1 MGPPWMD
8 PRRLL
13 VVSLLNGKVSGH
25 REKGWAGENQ
35 METGMPLIWLLNL
48 CTLQSLTSKWGDQL
62 CF

>member
-25 REKGWAGENQ
+25 REKGWAGGKPDGNRDALDLV
-35 METGMPLIWLLNL
+35 TNL

>member
-25 REKGWAGENQ
+25 REKGWAGGKPDGNRDALDLV
-35 METGMPLIWLLNL
+35 TKPLY
-48 CTLQSLTSKWGDQL
+48 TPEPHQ
-62 CF
+62 